1 MHTSFTRSFPDL
13 RRSAPVALFLV
24 TALAGVPM
32 ARTVHAQQPAP
43 AAVAGDTITF
53 PNAIAIALRQNAA
66 LKTSE
71 NARAQSMN
79 TVASRKQAF
88 LPSLP
93 LSTSEAQT
101 LGRSF
106 NQSEGTV
113 VDQTTQSLNG
123 GVSSSMSLFNPA
135 NMSAL
140 REARL
145 NETASVTD
153 LTRARQT
160 AVFTVASDYLTLI
173 TRQEQLRVQR
183 ENLAA
188 LEAQEAQIQK
198 LVSAGVRSI
207 SDLYQQQATT
217 ASSRSTVVSAVR
229 DLELG
234 EIALIQTLQLD
245 PRGTYAF
252 VSPPI
257 SLTSQALGASLND
270 LLDRAFAQRAD
281 LSSGQMRLAASA
293 EAVNGA
299 SGGKLPVVSVSAGYN
314 TAYSS
319 ATSLALSSQL
329 NQRRG
334 GSLSVGVS
342 FPLFDRGAAATATE
356 QARLQQDNARI
367 ALENQKQ
374 TIALEVRRAYLDFE
388 TARQQLAAAQA
399 QQKAADLAV
408 STTQQRYQL
417 GSSTLLELTQSRA
430 LQLQAASAVVSAQ
443 YTVVFQRALISYY
456 TGEPDPANMSLSN

>member
-1 MHTSFTRSFPDL
+1 MHSSFINSFIA
-13 RRSAPVALFLV
+13 RGCRSAPTLLMISALVVAPV
-24 TALAGVPM
+24 VHTA
-32 ARTVHAQQPAP
+32 RAQQPAV
-43 AAVAGDTITF
+43 AAVSRDTITF
-53 PNAIAIALRQNAA
+53 TDAIAIALRQNAT
-66 LKTSE
+66 LKTAE
-71 NARAQSMN
+71 NARALSTN
-79 TVASRKQAF
+79 AVASRRQAF
-88 LPSLP
+88 LPSLS

-123 GVSSSMSLFNPA
+123 GVSSSMSLFNA
-135 NMSAL
+135 TNRSAL

-145 NETASVTD
+145 NEAASGSD
-153 LTRARQT
+153 LVRARQT
-160 AVFTVASDYLTLI
+160 ASFTVASDYLTLI

-183 ENLAA
+183 ENLSA

-217 ASSRSTVVSAVR
+217 ASARSSMVSAER
-229 DLELG
+229 DVELG
-234 EIALIQTLQLD
+234 RIALIQTLQLD
-245 PRGTYAF
+245 PRATYAF
-252 VSPPI
+252 VSPPVA
-257 SLTSQALGASLND
+257 LTSQALGSPLGD

-281 LSSGQMRLAASA
+281 LSSEQTRLAAAA
-293 EAVNGA
+293 EAVKGA
-299 SGGKLPVVSVSAGYN
+299 SGGRLPVVSVSAGYN

-319 ATSLALSSQL
+319 ATDLALASQL

-334 GSLSVGVS
+334 GSLSIGVS
-342 FPLFDRGAAATATE
+342 LPIFDRGATSTATE

-367 ALENQKQ
+367 ALENQRQ
-374 TIALEVRRAYLDFE
+374 TVALEVRRAYLDFE
-388 TARQQLAAAQA
+388 TARQQLVASQA

-456 TGEPDPANMSLSN
+456 TGELDPANVSLSS